1 MKILIAPDSYK
12 NCMAARQV
20 AVVMKKGLSRIFPNA
35 EYVLVPMAD
44 GGEGTVD
51 ALVSATNG
59 QFVDVQVHNPLNQLV
74 MAKYGFLGDKKTA
87 VIEMAAASGIQ
98 YVDKKTMNPMIT
110 TSYGTGEMIQD
121 AVRRGAKQIIL
132 GIGGS
137 ATGDGGCGMAQALGV
152 KLLDKNGQAIKLGGA
167 GLADLTHIDISQVPE
182 QIKKIKIYIASD
194 VTNPLTGS
202 QGSAVVFGPQKGATE
217 QMISVLDQNL
227 HHLAQVV
234 KNDLQVDYEAT
245 PGSGAAG
252 GLGFGLLAFTNSEMK
267 QGIELV
273 TDFAQLAEK
282 AKGADLV
289 ITGEGS
295 TDFQTKFG
303 KTPYGVALTTKK
315 VAPQA
320 PVVVLSGNIGPGVE
334 NLYENNVI
342 DAIFSTPSGAKS
354 LEQAI
359 KDAPEDI
366 ALAAEEVGRLI
377 KSIIK

>member
-1 MKILIAPDSYK
+1 
-12 NCMAARQV
+12 
-20 AVVMKKGLSRIFPNA
+20 
-35 EYVLVPMAD
+35 
-44 GGEGTVD
+44 
-51 ALVSATNG
+51 
-59 QFVDVQVHNPLNQLV
+59 
-74 MAKYGFLGDKKTA
+74 
-87 VIEMAAASGIQ
+87 
-98 YVDKKTMNPMIT
+98 MI
-110 TSYGTGEMIQD
+110 
-121 AVRRGAKQIIL
+121 
-132 GIGGS
+132 
-137 ATGDGGCGMAQALGV
+137 
-152 KLLDKNGQAIKLGGA
+152 
-167 GLADLTHIDISQVPE
+167 P
-182 QIKKIKIYIASD
+182 
-194 VTNPLTGS
+194 
-202 QGSAVVFGPQKGATE
+202 
-217 QMISVLDQNL
+217 VLDQNL

-273 TDFAQLAEK
+273 TNFAQLAEK

-377 KSIIK
+377 KSVIK

>member
-1 MKILIAPDSYK
+1 MKILIAPDSFK
-12 NCMAARQV
+12 NCMTAQQV
-20 AVVMKKGLSRIFPNA
+20 ANVMKKGLSRVFPAA
-35 EYVLVPMAD
+35 EYTLVPMAD

-51 ALVSATNG
+51 ALVSATG
-59 QFVDVQVHNPLNQLV
+59 GCYFQVQVHNPLNQV
-74 MAKYGFLGDKKTA
+74 VIAKYGFLGDKETA

-98 YVDKKTMNPMIT
+98 YVNKETMNPMKAT
-110 TSYGTGEMIQD
+110 TYGTGEMIVD
-121 AVRRGAKQIIL
+121 AVNHGAKQIIL

-137 ATGDGGCGMAQALGV
+137 ATVDGGSGMAQALGV
-152 KLLDKNGQAIKLGGA
+152 GLLDKNGQAIKLGGE
-167 GLADLTHIDISQVPE
+167 GLEQLAHVNLSQVPE
-182 QIKKIKIYIASD
+182 QIKKTKIYIASD
-194 VTNPLTGS
+194 VTNPLTGP
-202 QGSAVVFGPQKGATE
+202 QGSTAVFGPQKGATE
-217 QMISVLDQNL
+217 AMIPILDQNL

-234 KNDLQVDYEAT
+234 KKDLELDYEAV

-252 GLGFGLLAFTNSEMK
+252 GLGFGLLAFTNSKMEK
-267 QGIELV
+267 GIDLV
-273 TDFAQLAEK
+273 THFARLAEK

-320 PVVVLSGNIGPGVE
+320 PVIVLSGNIGPGVKS
-334 NLYENNVI
+334 LYENKVI

-359 KDAPEDI
+359 KDAPKDI

-377 KSIIK
+377 RSVIK